1 MTHRFY
7 LPEKT
12 YIELD
17 KKSNFD
23 AFMKNYIKMLKREFK
38 IVEVKG
44 HGYTYCY
51 YTCGQ
56 NHDPRNPNWKP
67 FKILWQLCKKYD
79 YDFFIVKEIIETQI
93 GRKIACECEILTE
106 PRELKR
112 HRLQRT
118 GVDFGEPGRRELD
131 IF

>member
-1 MTHRFY
+1 
-7 LPEKT
+7 
-12 YIELD
+12 
-17 KKSNFD
+17 
-23 AFMKNYIKMLKREFK
+23 MKNYIKMLKREFK